1 MGIIFGGAEN
11 YKLLPCAFYMGRVCC
26 SIEGAKA
33 VQWVMF
39 ALNIQV
45 ARHVF

>member
-1 MGIIFGGAEN
+1 MGINFGGAEI
-11 YKLLPCAFYMGRVCC
+11 YKLLPCAFYPGRVCC

-39 ALNIQV
+39 ALNIQA